1 MMAVDLFYLGCYIY
15 LYIING
21 VGGLVLYRMQDIY
34 RQHEQYIV
42 WYTDNFVTTSMFNA
56 FSIRGGPVTAVDL
69 FGKLY
74 LPLHN
79 IWSRWDWSFIVC
91 KIYVRGI

>member
-1 MMAVDLFYLGCYIY
+1 MLHNN
-15 LYIING
+15 ING

-42 WYTDNFVTTSMFNA
+42 WYTDNIVTTSIFNA
-56 FSIRGGPVTAVDL
+56 LSIRGGLVAAVVAAVDL

-74 LPLHN
+74 LPFHN